1 MGKRINLKKVVKY
14 AGMGL
19 LAITAG
25 ISIVCALKDQKKKKD
40 DNKSKYFSP
49 KTSVN
54 KIDNAGYNARCVDD
68 IGDLWVFN
76 DDEDTYPKEISK
88 PTLNPENYSF
98 EKHSLTLTRIK
109 LNKK

>member
-40 DNKSKYFSP
+40 DNKSKYFS
-49 KTSVN
+49 KNFS
-54 KIDNAGYNARCVDD
+54 
-68 IGDLWVFN
+68 
-76 DDEDTYPKEISK
+76 
-88 PTLNPENYSF
+88 
-98 EKHSLTLTRIK
+98 
-109 LNKK
+109 